1 MAALI
6 TLCNEA
12 LSTIAAGQIASL
24 TEDSL
29 EARECK
35 RWAGTILEEMADWTA
50 WSSLVKR
57 VVLASVTN
65 DRASEWLYAYAPPE
79 DMADPLDIRE
89 TENDATDL
97 PTQGLGTYPLQDASP
112 IPFTYEGGVIYA
124 NIPNAK
130 LVYSGNAFDVGVI
143 KPLVRRA
150 FVTELAFRIALPIKK
165 DARLAQ
171 TLQVLAQRAR
181 NEAISDE
188 ENKNPQRAPRYV
200 SWAEW
205 SRAGV
210 GV

>member
-1 MAALI
+1 MASLI

-35 RWAGTILEEMADWTA
+35 RWAATILEEMADWTG
-50 WSSLVKR
+50 WSSLIRR
-57 VVLASVTN
+57 VTMASVTN
-65 DRASEWLYAYAPPE
+65 DRASEWLYAYAPPA

-89 TENDATDL
+89 TENAARDL
-97 PTQGLGTYPLQDASP
+97 PPYGLGTYPLQDASP
-112 IPFTYEGGVIYA
+112 IPFTYEGGVIYT
-124 NIPNAK
+124 NIPTAI
-130 LVYSGNAFDVGVI
+130 LVYSGNAFDLGTM

-150 FVTELAFRIALPIKK
+150 FVTELAFRVALPIKK

-171 TLQVLAQRAR
+171 YLQGIARQAR

-188 ENKNPQRAPRYV
+188 ENKNPQRAPRYI

-205 SRAGV
+205 ARAGV